1 MKLSRRSLLKATAVG
16 GAAVTLGSGAGSGA
30 VTSAKANAA
39 PIVPHKKGEWL
50 VGLGMADITGACAGQ
65 GMMGFSQTEQVA
77 HGIRQRYLARAVII
91 VDKKTNTPLVHVTVD
106 TCAVFQNIVDAVME
120 RVRKMYGNRYPMDRV
135 MITATHNH
143 NSCGGTSRDVAYYLA
158 ASGHM
163 ENSAKEEVDGIV
175 EAIKRA
181 HENIKPGELLLG
193 RSMLYNA
200 SANRSKRAFDL
211 NPESDKKEMPNGIDP
226 RVWVLRIKQG
236 GKDRGLICWFATH
249 GTSLTDRNM
258 FLSPDNKGLAAYIF
272 EHDEM
277 GVDYLTDKTPFVAAF
292 AQTNAGDIT
301 PNLWL
306 KKLEPSGPTADNVLN
321 NAIIAKRQYDA
332 AHKAWESAKPLTG
345 AGIQGVY
352 RFQSMDR
359 YVVRPEFTQDG
370 KEWKTVRTVMGGAGA
385 ASSEEDNYTSVVKPF
400 IHEGDKGPLR
410 GFWDWNRENGVVDFD
425 WNYQSPKFNL
435 LPLGYLPVKGW
446 IPQEMPLSI
455 VRLGDLVIV
464 NGPLEYTA
472 VAGLRCR
479 RIVSKKLGVPMENVI
494 MQGYTNSYI
503 QYCTTPEEYD
513 DQQYE
518 GGETQF
524 GRETLGAHLQIY
536 SEICDVMLG
545 KAKRAKDDTD
555 RAYLHNTWI
564 PAWLPKVPA
573 DTLPKGKKYGDVLAA
588 PPASVKR
595 GTTLTV
601 SFVGAHPNN
610 KLYRGGTYHEVQ
622 KMSGGRWVRVADDFH
637 YDTIY
642 DWERPEKSKTE
653 SIIKVHWN
661 IPKNQATGSYRIVI
675 KGDAKADNGKLTHFK
690 GATKAFQVV

>member
-16 GAAVTLGSGAGSGA
+16 GAAVTLGSGVGSGA
-30 VTSAKANAA
+30 VTSSKANAA
-39 PIVPHKKGEWL
+39 PIIPNAKGEWL
-50 VGLGMADITGACAGQ
+50 VGLGMADVTGACAGQ
-65 GMMGFSQTEQVA
+65 GMMGFAQPEQVA

-91 VDKKTNTPLVHVTVD
+91 IDKKTNTPMVHVTVD
-106 TCAVFQNIVDAVME
+106 TCAVFQNIVDAVMA

-143 NSCGGTSRDVAYYLA
+143 NSCGGTAQDVAYYMSS
-158 ASGHM
+158 SGHM
-163 ENSAKEEVDGIV
+163 ENSAQAEIDGIV

-193 RSMLYNA
+193 RSKLYNA
-200 SANRSKRAFDL
+200 SANRSRSAFER
-211 NPESDKKEMPNGIDP
+211 NPAADKKEMPNGIDP

-236 GKDRGLICWFATH
+236 GVDKGLICWFATH
-249 GTSLTDRNM
+249 GTSLTDQNM
-258 FLSPDNKGLAAYIF
+258 LLSPDNKGLAAYIF
-272 EHDEM
+272 EHDHK
-277 GVDYLTDKTPFVAAF
+277 GVDYQTDPSRFVAAF
-292 AQTNAGDIT
+292 AQTNAGDLS
-301 PNLWL
+301 PNLFLRKL
-306 KKLEPSGPTADNVLN
+306 KPGGPTDDNVLN

-332 AHKAWESAKPLTG
+332 CHKAWESATPLTG

-352 RFQSMDR
+352 RFQHMDN

-370 KEWKTVRTVMGGAGA
+370 KQWKTVRTVMGGAGA
-385 ASSEEDNYTSVVKPF
+385 ASSEEDNYNSFTDPWLK
-400 IHEGDKGPLR
+400 EGVKGPLTP
-410 GFWDWNRENGVVDFD
+410 FWDWNRENGIEMD
-425 WNYQSPKFNL
+425 WNYQSPKLNF
-435 LPLGYLPVKGW
+435 LPLGYAPVKGW

-464 NGPLEYTA
+464 CGPLEYTA
-472 VAGLRCR
+472 VSGLRCR
-479 RIVSKKLGVPMENVI
+479 RVVAKKLGVPMENVI

-545 KAKRAKDDTD
+545 KKKAPKNDTD

-564 PAWLPKVPA
+564 PSWLPKVPA
-573 DTLPKGKKYGDVLAA
+573 DTAPKGKKYGDVLQA
-588 PPASVKR
+588 PPSRVQR
-595 GTTLTV
+595 GSKLTV

-610 KLYRGGTYHEVQ
+610 RLYRGGSYHEVQ
-622 KMSGGRWVRVADDFH
+622 KNVGGRWVRIADDFH

-642 DWERPEKSKTE
+642 DWERPEGSKTE
-653 SIIKVHWN
+653 SIIKIHWN
-661 IPKNQATGSYRIVI
+661 IPKNQAAGTYRIVI
-675 KGDAKADNGKLTHFK
+675 KGDAKAANGKLTHFK
-690 GATKAFQVV
+690 GVTKPFKVA